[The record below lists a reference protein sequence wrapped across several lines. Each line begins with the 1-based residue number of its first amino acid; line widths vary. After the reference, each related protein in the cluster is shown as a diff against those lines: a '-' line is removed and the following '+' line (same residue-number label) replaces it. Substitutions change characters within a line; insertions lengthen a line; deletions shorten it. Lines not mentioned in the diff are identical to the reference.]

1 MRPRGGATGRRRRSE
16 VSDRVATATL
26 PLERERE
33 GDSTMTTSCF
43 LSELERA
50 RNEVR
55 ELQEERSQVSSP
67 EELLH
72 NVPHVPQRYTVYFY
86 STTPQRYTMYFYCTT
101 PQRYMVYFYCTT
113 PQRYT

>member
-1 MRPRGGATGRRRRSE
+1 

-55 ELQEERSQVSSP
+55 ELQEERRQVSSP

-72 NVPHVPQRYTVYFY
+72 YMYLMYLRGTRCTSTVLHLRG
-86 STTPQRYTMYFYCTT
+86 T
-101 PQRYMVYFYCTT
+101 
-113 PQRYT
+113 